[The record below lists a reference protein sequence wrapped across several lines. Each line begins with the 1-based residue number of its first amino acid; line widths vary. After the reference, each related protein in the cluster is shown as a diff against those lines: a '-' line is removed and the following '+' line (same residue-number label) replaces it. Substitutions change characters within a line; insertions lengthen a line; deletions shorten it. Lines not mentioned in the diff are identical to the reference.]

1 MLFNILEI
9 KLAESF
15 QIILTNKFMI
25 REEESERGGRGKMRC
40 AGEDGKFM
48 TDLPVS
54 GSWPM
59 SSGR

>member
-25 REEESERGGRGKMRC
+25 REEESEGGGGGKER
-40 AGEDGKFM
+40 
-48 TDLPVS
+48 
-54 GSWPM
+54 
-59 SSGR
+59 